1 MRDDKIQRA
10 MPVLSAL
17 GKSVCYLA
25 LFLGMQVAVMLP
37 PSVLMGIQA
46 ALGGNTDALY
56 DELLANS
63 MTYSMISG
71 LLTLVVILA
80 VYRFR
85 RKPMGEALWL
95 RRVDGPTLWT
105 GASLAPAL
113 YLIVGTVLMLLP
125 EAWTESYNEASAG
138 IDTGTLT
145 GVLAVAVVAPVVE
158 ELIFR
163 GLMLNRLRMV
173 MPGWL
178 AVALSA
184 AVFGACHGHP
194 VWFAYTFVIG
204 TFFGW
209 LDLRANSILPSILGH
224 IAFNAVGQILS
235 FVPKTEKGT
244 ELAASMGILLLV
256 AIAAPILNR
265 KGVAALF
272 RRGPRQAAL
281 PAPNGLP
288 AQPGVYEYDPWDE

>member
-163 GLMLNRLRMV
+163 GLVLNRLSRA

-194 VWFAYTFVIG
+194 VWFGYAFVLG
-204 TFFGW
+204 AVFGFVA
-209 LDLRANSILPSILGH
+209 LRTGSILPTILGH
-224 IAFNAVGQILS
+224 LVFNGIGQIFS
-235 FVPKTEKGT
+235 VIPETEEGT
-244 ELAASMGILLLV
+244 ELLIAIGMLLLAAILL
-256 AIAAPILNR
+256 PILDR
-265 KGVAALF
+265 KGVGALF
-272 RRGPRQAAL
+272 K
-281 PAPNGLP
+281 PAPKAAPAEELP
-288 AQPGVYEYDPWDE
+288 TAPGTYEFDPWDE